1 MKEEYLFEL
10 EVQTA
15 VKTFLTYGDSDE
27 SFEYQNLRQNTLMT
41 SYANLCTEAKEII
54 TSTKTHML
62 ETERFA
68 FKEFGAA
75 YFDEPIEKPEI
86 KLSEEERLATE
97 IEVQAAVKAFFK
109 NGDTRLYRFLGKE
122 DFFKSYAMICDNA
135 RRILIKERK
144 QSILREQKSEQV
156 LGNKDSIASTLQN
169 PTSPAIET
177 EVAESVDFYMEHNDT
192 NYKILS
198 EDEFFKEYG
207 KNSYDARRLAVSARI
222 ASSSQDQTINIV
234 INTN

>member
-1 MKEEYLFEL
+1 
-10 EVQTA
+10 
-15 VKTFLTYGDSDE
+15 
-27 SFEYQNLRQNTLMT
+27 
-41 SYANLCTEAKEII
+41 
-54 TSTKTHML
+54 
-62 ETERFA
+62 
-68 FKEFGAA
+68 
-75 YFDEPIEKPEI
+75 
-86 KLSEEERLATE
+86 
-97 IEVQAAVKAFFK
+97 
-109 NGDTRLYRFLGKE
+109 
-122 DFFKSYAMICDNA
+122 MICDNA